1 MIDTFDTKLNL
12 ISNFPQSEA
21 VKRNA
26 HSSWAGPPSSSFS
39 GEEEVYDVVDTDGGA
54 SEEAHEAHSEKE
66 DVSAN
71 NETATGTLQLV
82 PEGDGV

>member
-1 MIDTFDTKLNL
+1 MMDTIETKLNL

-39 GEEEVYDVVDTDGGA
+39 GEEEVYDVVDTDSGA
-54 SEEAHEAHSEKE
+54 S
-66 DVSAN
+66 
-71 NETATGTLQLV
+71 
-82 PEGDGV
+82 